1 LSLTTTYVAAG
12 EIFVGR
18 VNFRNPATNELV
30 QAVDPMMSIVAH
42 DDPRGLDHERTILT
56 KSPMMQVREGVYILG
71 VRIDDQFAQFKTYF
85 VSYDAVVA
93 DPASGSILFR
103 LHEEERLRV
112 ANFQTA
118 VPHFHVSP
126 TEIVLLSY
134 YYSADSC
141 GCWVIPQGPFFTTG
155 NSGQC
160 DGSGGQGQ
168 YPDGNTNLG
177 CCGDFGLD
185 FSLE

>member
-1 LSLTTTYVAAG
+1 MSLTTTYVAAG

-18 VNFRNPATNELV
+18 VSFRNPATNELV
-30 QAVDPMMSIVAH
+30 EAVEPMMSIVAH
-42 DDPRGLDHERTILT
+42 DDPRGLDHERTILP
-56 KSPMMQVREGVYILG
+56 KSPMMRVREGVYVLG

-85 VSYDAVVA
+85 VSYDAVVV
-93 DPASGSILFR
+93 DPVGAILFR

-134 YYSADSC
+134 YYSAYSGC
-141 GCWVIPQGPFFTTG
+141 GCWVVPQGPFFTAG
-155 NSGQC
+155 SC
-160 DGSGGQGQ
+160 DDNGGQWQ